1 MPVRTENGDISDV
14 LRQVELNIIPNITCV
29 ENFSPISIIIR
40 DAITWVALSDSGGIF
55 VGSLKVKN
63 NGKDSVAGKIWLL
76 LHL

>member
-55 VGSLKVKN
+55 VGSLQV
-63 NGKDSVAGKIWLL
+63 
-76 LHL
+76 